1 MIVRVRDREQP
12 LAAKFND
19 VLELGGRHIYMAK
32 SLAYL
37 QENRQ
42 YILCWSIIMTIM
54 THRCTMKNVSA
65 RKEAHNVKL
74 EFFNESLKP

>member
-19 VLELGGRHIYMAK
+19 VLELGRRHIYMAK
-32 SLAYL
+32 GLAY
-37 QENRQ
+37 
-42 YILCWSIIMTIM
+42 
-54 THRCTMKNVSA
+54 RCTMKNVSA

>member
-19 VLELGGRHIYMAK
+19 VLELGRRHIYMAK
-32 SLAYL
+32 GLAYL

-42 YILCWSIIMTIM
+42 YIVLVNNYDNHDPRMHSEEYLG
-54 THRCTMKNVSA
+54 KKGS
-65 RKEAHNVKL
+65 
-74 EFFNESLKP
+74 S

>member
-19 VLELGGRHIYMAK
+19 VLELGRRHIYMAK
-32 SLAYL
+32 GLAYL

-42 YILCWSIIMTIM
+42 YILCWSIIITTM

>member
-32 SLAYL
+32 GLAYG
-37 QENRQ
+37 
-42 YILCWSIIMTIM
+42 
-54 THRCTMKNVSA
+54 CTMKNISA
-65 RKEAHNVKL
+65 RQEAHNVKL